1 MDESNSIATERMQIN
16 HPEENSLFSD
26 DEINTW
32 ELLAVFRRRW
42 IWIASGGLLGIAV
55 AGMSLLKPPAKEA
68 STTEQSSIRMVVDVA
83 LGPCFSAMNT
93 LRTFK
98 SENVQRINCSGEFY
112 TSQYQLERLAAK
124 KLGSDESFNF
134 DVKPL
139 ALPGIG
145 EKSLSSTTQVALE
158 VFFNRDD
165 LPHAQGKIEEIKKDF
180 YANQFSNAKRLS
192 GNLEIQTT
200 PGQGWISIEN
210 NSVPKPKPQLR
221 SPAKSL
227 ALGLLGGL
235 FLGGGSAMI
244 RDRMSDRIF
253 SNTKILRQL
262 SYPLWLT
269 LPLPPWSDQAVDLLI
284 GQLSDRL
291 DRSFEWRVLSI
302 AHEHELVKPLAQS
315 LIRQS
320 EPGLS
325 CKPVE
330 PLLNSIIRL
339 SPDARPI
346 GLLIVVEPGFNSS
359 QALED
364 AHLLLSQLSCVQS
377 IGVVLAGVPL
387 PSELAGKQKT

>member
-1 MDESNSIATERMQIN
+1 MI
-16 HPEENSLFSD
+16 
-26 DEINTW
+26 
-32 ELLAVFRRRW
+32 
-42 IWIASGGLLGIAV
+42 
-55 AGMSLLKPPAKEA
+55 
-68 STTEQSSIRMVVDVA
+68 VDVA

-93 LRTFK
+93 LRAFT
-98 SENVQRINCSGEFY
+98 SEYAQRSEYVQRIKCTGEFY

-124 KLGSDESFNF
+124 KFGLDKSFNF
-134 DVKPL
+134 VVKPL

-145 EKSLSSTTQVALE
+145 EKSLSSTTQVVLD
-158 VFFNRDD
+158 VSFDRDD
-165 LPHAQGKIEEIKKDF
+165 LLGAQAKIGEIKKDF
-180 YANQFSNAKRLS
+180 YANQVSNAKRLS
-192 GNLEIQTT
+192 GDFEIQTP

-210 NSVPKPKPQLR
+210 NSVPKPKPKPKLR

-253 SNTKILRQL
+253 SNTKILGRL
-262 SYPLWLT
+262 GYPLWLT

-364 AHLLLSQLSCVQS
+364 ARLLLSQLSCVQS

-387 PSELAGKQKT
+387 PSELAVKQKT